1 MDVRLPNLETTIT
14 IGPVA
19 TTGPIATRQ
28 KRPQLLALQSLR
40 KNRFQYISTNILLTG
55 GWPTPWK
62 IWVRQIGSSS
72 QLLGKTKAMFQTTNQ
87 LGMYE
92 PFHEPFRNLYTSSP
106 RPVIHLIHLA
116 TMEEDSV
123 PPCFWHSTNRAGV
136 PWLCGLCWK
145 SSTGD
150 SLWNFTMLK

>member
-28 KRPQLLALQSLR
+28 KRAQLLALQSLR
-40 KNRFQYISTNILLTG
+40 KIRFQYISTNILLIG
-55 GWPTPWK
+55 GRPTPWK

-72 QLLGKTKAMFQTTNQ
+72 QLLGKIKALFQTTNQ

-92 PFHEPFRNLYTSSP
+92 PYHEPFRNLY
-106 RPVIHLIHLA
+106 LA
-116 TMEEDSV
+116 LSFTWFT
-123 PPCFWHSTNRAGV
+123 PQWKRTPCLLASGIQQTALECLDYAALLKEFNRG
-136 PWLCGLCWK
+136 
-145 SSTGD
+145 
-150 SLWNFTMLK
+150 